1 MTDEIMLPSAPDL
14 STKEGCISAANALA
28 TNFFQG
34 MCNITYAWV
43 EKYKLGTHQ
52 ELATALGKSEPQVRK
67 YMAELRKQGRIAPA
81 QNNAAKRS
89 QPTDRKR
96 SAPVE
101 KIEAQT
107 INNSPKNGT
116 TTTRIPQTTGGES
129 GTSASVEDDERTVTV
144 YHAGDDKSTLPKT
157 GSVEAER
164 DYSIALDLANRLSDI
179 SMRYYN
185 SNGWSIGKWSELKGE
200 LDLIAETCRHKGAIP
215 LSLRTEWCASTGTFI
230 DVGEKGAQ
238 GDSSCSTIL

>member
-1 MTDEIMLPSAPDL
+1 MTDEITTTAAREQACNLVLAGFEGLRRGLLMYHELGL
-14 STKEGCISAANALA
+14 TTKEIYEDLKKAGWDKSVHFLRRQETSMRKEGLLPETARSLSA
-28 TNFFQG
+28 T
-34 MCNITYAWV
+34 
-43 EKYKLGTHQ
+43 KR
-52 ELATALGKSEPQVRK
+52 ELVRK
-67 YMAELRKQGRIAPA
+67 
-81 QNNAAKRS
+81 
-89 QPTDRKR
+89 
-96 SAPVE
+96 SAHEPVE
-101 KIEAQT
+101 KIKPQP
-107 INNSPKNGT
+107 INNSPENGT
-116 TTTRIPQTTGGES
+116 TTTRIPRTTGGES
-129 GTSASVEDDERTVTV
+129 GTSASVEDDEGTVTV

-215 LSLRTEWCASTGTFI
+215 LSLRTEWCDSTGTFI